1 MGKFW
6 QLFTGVWVRR
16 VVWVS
21 QWPTLCI
28 PSATSGPNG
37 TNKYRCGLNS
47 LAVSILVPSMD
58 PAIQSVTSMAPTP
71 EEKFRM

>member
-16 VVWVS
+16 VMWAS

-37 TNKYRCGLNS
+37 TNKQRCGLNS
-47 LAVSILVPSMD
+47 LAVSILELT
-58 PAIQSVTSMAPTP
+58 IQSVTSMAPTP
-71 EEKFRM
+71 EEKFRV